1 MYAVSVI
8 IIFFQDDLSLKEDHL
23 IDIVTNKPLPRG
35 FYVSGSPTVVPG
47 LPNKLA
53 FGESRVINYLLINGP
68 TSHNFCLVY
77 NIHVRTIR
85 GSVFVG

>member
-1 MYAVSVI
+1 MYVDINIRKYINVPEVL
-8 IIFFQDDLSLKEDHL
+8 IFHSLSQDDLSLKEDHL

-53 FGESRVINYLLINGP
+53 FGESRVINYLLLIVPRP
-68 TSHNFCLVY
+68 TITL
-77 NIHVRTIR
+77 
-85 GSVFVG
+85 